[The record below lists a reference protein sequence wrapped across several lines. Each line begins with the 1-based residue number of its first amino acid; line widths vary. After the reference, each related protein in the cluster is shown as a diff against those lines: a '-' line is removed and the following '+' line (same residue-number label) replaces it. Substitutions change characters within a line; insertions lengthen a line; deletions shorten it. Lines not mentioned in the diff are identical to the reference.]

1 MLVLLLLA
9 FHVCIHSFVW
19 TVVRLVRQKVTL
31 TLISHG
37 LMRSVRSHVM
47 NHVLLVVVDLPGR
60 SVLVSKK

>member
-9 FHVCIHSFVW
+9 FDVCIHSVVW
-19 TVVRLVRQKVTL
+19 SVVRLVRQKVIM

-47 NHVLLVVVDLPGR
+47 DHVLLLVANLPGR
-60 SVLVSKK
+60 SILISKK

>member
-9 FHVCIHSFVW
+9 FDVCIHL
-19 TVVRLVRQKVTL
+19 VVRLVGQKVIM